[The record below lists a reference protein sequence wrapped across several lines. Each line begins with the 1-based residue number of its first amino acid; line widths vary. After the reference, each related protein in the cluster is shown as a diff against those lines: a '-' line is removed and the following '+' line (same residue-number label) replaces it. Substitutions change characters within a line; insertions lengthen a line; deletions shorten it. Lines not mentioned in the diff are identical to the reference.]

1 MSTILL
7 GVTGSIAAYKACEL
21 TRLFVKSG
29 HAVHV
34 LMTDAATRFVS
45 PLTFRTLSRNPVS
58 APIPPRYF
66 IPFTSPPP
74 NPDPLVVP
82 PPLPTCSPPGAPLP
96 ADILTPTPPPS
107 PPSHHPPPHL
117 PPHLRPPPTR
127 APTSGSAPAPRR
139 LSPPTA
145 PTPPPPPPPPPAPP
159 TAPFPPPPPPPPVPP
174 RDLACGTS
182 GKGRMA
188 EPQAVYDAVLRR
200 LAECGTVNS

>member
-58 APIPPRYF
+58 AGLF
-66 IPFTSPPP
+66 DA
-74 NPDPLVVP
+74 PDEWVPGHISLAERADVLVVAPCTANVIAKLAMGLADDLLSCTALACQAPLVV
-82 PPLPTCSPPGAPLP
+82 APAMNVRMWEHP
-96 ADILTPTPPPS
+96 A
-107 PPSHHPPPHL
+107 
-117 PPHLRPPPTR
+117 TR
-127 APTSGSAPAPRR
+127 ANVACLRARGARIVEPGEGE
-139 LSPPTA
+139 
-145 PTPPPPPPPPPAPP
+145 
-159 TAPFPPPPPPPPVPP
+159 
-174 RDLACGTS
+174 LACGAQ

-188 EPQAVYDAVLRR
+188 PLEAIVDAVA
-200 LAECGTVNS
+200 LAMAPPKNGRGATT

>member
-58 APIPPRYF
+58 AGLFDAPEEWVPGHISLAERAEA
-66 IPFTSPPP
+66 
-74 NPDPLVVP
+74 LVV
-82 PPLPTCSPPGAPLP
+82 APCTANVIAKL
-96 ADILTPTPPPS
+96 AHGLADDILTSTALASRAPLVIAPAMNTGMWD
-107 PPSHHPPPHL
+107 HPA
-117 PPHLRPPPTR
+117 TR
-127 APTSGSAPAPRR
+127 ANISLLGARGATFVDAG
-139 LSPPTA
+139 TG
-145 PTPPPPPPPPPAPP
+145 
-159 TAPFPPPPPPPPVPP
+159 
-174 RDLACGTS
+174 DLACGTS

-188 EPQAVYDAVLRR
+188 EPQTVYDAVLRR